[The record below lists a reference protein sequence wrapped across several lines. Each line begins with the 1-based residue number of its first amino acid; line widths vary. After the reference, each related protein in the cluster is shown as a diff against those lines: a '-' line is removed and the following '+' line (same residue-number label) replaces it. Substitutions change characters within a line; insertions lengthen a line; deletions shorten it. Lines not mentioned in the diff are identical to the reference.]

1 MPVSEI
7 LGSAIIQQLVA
18 SKMQEE
24 CHFPAEVMKA
34 SYPLHSD
41 PGIGDPKMITDS
53 DKKPIFD
60 FYPRYFPLL

>member
-1 MPVSEI
+1 MTYLI
-7 LGSAIIQQLVA
+7 IWGSIT
-18 SKMQEE
+18 QED

-60 FYPRYFPLL
+60 FYPRYFPLS